1 MMPHAMYELAKLLDR
16 NKTKNYQKKSHGNFD
31 LVKMP

>member
-1 MMPHAMYELAKLLDR
+1 MPHAMYELAKLLDR
-16 NKTKNYQKKSHGNFD
+16 NKTKNYQKSHGNFD